1 MPKNTKGGKKH
12 KKNKNYGSENKSLR
26 YKEEGQEYAKVTRCK
41 GNCRFDVSCCDGK
54 NRAAILCGSMRKRK
68 FINQG
73 QLVLVSIREWQDD
86 ICDIIDSYEESHAK
100 RLKSDKEIPDSFRLG
115 DDNPYDEQDDGV
127 EFVMTIPGESD
138 ESDEEIEGDSP
149 FLKEENSDEGIIDLD
164 EI

>member
-1 MPKNTKGGKKH
+1 MPKGNVKGGKKH
-12 KKNKNYGSENKSLR
+12 KRNKNYTSENKSLR
-26 YKEEGQEYAKVTRCK
+26 LKEEGQEYAKVTRCK
-41 GNCRFDVSCCDGK
+41 GNCRFDVECCDGK

-100 RLKSDKEIPDSFRLG
+100 RLKSEKELPDSFRLG
-115 DDNPYDEQDDGV
+115 DDNPYDENDDGV
-127 EFVMTIPGESD
+127 DFVMNIPG
-138 ESDEEIEGDSP
+138 ESDEEIEGDNP
-149 FLKEENSDEGIIDLD
+149 FLKEGSDEGDIDLD